1 MRALL
6 ITLTVI
12 SVTLT
17 VAAAGVFLA
26 MNLDDQES
34 NENREEEVVPTPG

>member
-12 SVTLT
+12 GVTL
-17 VAAAGVFLA
+17 GVFFAL
-26 MNLDDQES
+26 NLDDQES
-34 NENREEEVVPTPG
+34 NENGGEEVVPTPS